1 MRHTEL
7 VLYGNFNCP
16 YSYVASL
23 LTDTL
28 TKAGVTSVKWRAVEH
43 DRTIP
48 VQGRSVVGPVARRLT
63 RHLENIRTNLANRYD
78 AFDIVS
84 PRVLSNTGPSH
95 LPFRQVRG

>member
-16 YSYVASL
+16 SSYVASL

-28 TKAGVTSVKWRAVEH
+28 TKAGVTSVEWRAVEH

-63 RHLENIRTNLANRYD
+63 RHLDCSKRVGNATSISATRTD
-78 AFDIVS
+78 
-84 PRVLSNTGPSH
+84 PTG
-95 LPFRQVRG
+95 